1 MKKKVLIAISGGVD
15 SSVAAWHLLN
25 SGYDV
30 RGVFMDFF
38 RATPPKKIAQ
48 NLEDARMVSKR
59 LKMPLRV
66 LDLKS
71 DFERYV
77 VKYFY
82 QEYASGRTPNP
93 CIVCNQKIKFA
104 YLLKMAGKMGVDYIS
119 TGHYARIE
127 YDAGR
132 KRFFLKEGADKI
144 KDQSYML
151 FCLKQRV
158 LRRTLF
164 PLGDYTKK
172 EVRQIAGKLGLENY
186 NRRDSQD
193 ICFVNNDYR
202 QFLKNVSP
210 AGFLAGSIIDAKGNI
225 LGTHNGTPHFTVG
238 QRKGLGLA
246 REKPLYVTS
255 IDSKKNV
262 VVVGSKKEINNDRLS
277 ASRLNW
283 IACRTPSFPFRAEA
297 KIRYKHPKAWGTVSS
312 ASGRIEVTFDRP
324 QPAISP
330 GQAVVFYQGKTV
342 LGGGWIDG

>member
-1 MKKKVLIAISGGVD
+1 MSGGVD
-15 SSVAAWHLLN
+15 SSLAAWHLLN
-25 SGYDV
+25 SGYDL
-30 RGVFMDFF
+30 RGVFMDLF
-38 RATPPKKIAQ
+38 RSTPSKKTAQ
-48 NLEDARMVSKR
+48 NLEDARIASKR
-59 LKMPLRV
+59 LKIPLHV

-82 QEYASGRTPNP
+82 QEYVGGRTPNP
-93 CIVCNQKIKFA
+93 CIVCNQKIKFR
-104 YLLKMAGKMGVDYIS
+104 YLLKMASKMGVDYIS

-127 YDAGR
+127 YDTGQ

-164 PLGDYTKK
+164 PLGGYTKK
-172 EVRQIAGKLGLENY
+172 EVRQMAGKLGLENY

-193 ICFVNNDYR
+193 ICFVNNNYR
-202 QFLKNVSP
+202 QFLRNVSP
-210 AGFLAGSIIDAKGNI
+210 RGFLAGSIIDTKGNI
-225 LGTHNGTPHFTVG
+225 LGVHNGTPHFTVG

-262 VVVGSKKEINNDRLS
+262 LVVGSKEEINKDRLS

-283 IACRTPSFPFRAEA
+283 IAYRTPSFPFRTEA
-297 KIRYKHPKAWGTVSS
+297 KIRYKHPKAWGTVSN
-312 ASGRIEVTFDRP
+312 AADRIEVNFDRP

-330 GQAVVFYQGKTV
+330 GQAVVFYQGETV